1 MERDLPAYGDPSA
14 LAEIGRRFGY
24 AFEPLSARAKGYY
37 YKPVLQ
43 AEAIDGPFI
52 VAGIDVVPFVQ
63 DHGYSTTLGFR
74 FGAFA
79 YSTDVVQL
87 GEAAFVAL
95 AGIGKIGRAH
105 VRTPV
110 TNAHLV
116 CR

>member
-63 DHGYSTTLGFR
+63 DPGYSTTLGFW
-74 FGAFA
+74 
-79 YSTDVVQL
+79 
-87 GEAAFVAL
+87 FVSRSEEL
-95 AGIGKIGRAH
+95 PVGKAWGGT
-105 VRTPV
+105 VRSWLWP
-110 TNAHLV
+110 LV
-116 CR
+116 